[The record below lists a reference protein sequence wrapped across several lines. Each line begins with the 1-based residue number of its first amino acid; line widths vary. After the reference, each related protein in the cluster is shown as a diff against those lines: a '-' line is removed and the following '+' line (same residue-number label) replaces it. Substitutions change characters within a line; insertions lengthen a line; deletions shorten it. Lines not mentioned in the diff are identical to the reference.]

1 MTTTSHFSFDD
12 GLTVHRLGFGA
23 MRICGEGIWGWP
35 EDVDEAKD
43 LLRQVPAL
51 GINFIDTADA
61 YGPETSEYLIHQ
73 ALYPYPQDL
82 VVATK
87 GGLMRGG
94 PGDWQTNGQ
103 PKYLAVALENSLR
116 RLGLERIDLYQFHA
130 PDDEVPFEDSV
141 GKLADLKKEGKI
153 RHLGLSNVSV
163 DQIKTA
169 QKITDIATVQN
180 RYNLTDR
187 SSQDQ
192 LDYCDSQGIGFIPWY
207 PLNTGKLTQ
216 QGGQSAVAK
225 IAQSKDLEPSQ
236 VALAWLL
243 AKSPVML
250 PIPGTSSKA
259 HLKENWAARQVSLT
273 RDEIERLDA
282 LA

>member
-1 MTTTSHFSFDD
+1 MTTPQHFTLGDD
-12 GLTVHRLGFGA
+12 LTVNRLGFGA

-35 EDVDEAKD
+35 EDVPAAKD
-43 LLRQVPAL
+43 LLKHVVSL

-61 YGPETSEYLIHQ
+61 YGPETSEYLIAD
-73 ALYPYPQDL
+73 ALHPYAEGL

-103 PKYLAVALENSLR
+103 PNYLGIALENSLR

-141 GKLADLKKEGKI
+141 GALAKLQAQGKI

-163 DQIKTA
+163 DQIKAA
-169 QKITDIATVQN
+169 QEITDIATVQN

-192 LDYCDSQGIGFIPWY
+192 LDYCQAQGIGFIPWY
-207 PLNTGKLTQ
+207 PLDTGNLAESGKGPLATI
-216 QGGQSAVAK
+216 AK
-225 IAQSKDLEPSQ
+225 ERGLKPFSGRAG
-236 VALAWLL
+236 LA
-243 AKSPVML
+243 AGK
-250 PIPGTSSKA
+250 IPGHAA
-259 HLKENWAARQVSLT
+259 HSRYLVKGALGRELGGARGVAHGQGN
-273 RDEIERLDA
+273 ERA
-282 LA
+282 